1 MIYEPMKAKSI
12 QATTSD
18 NIKIQLENCI
28 ADGFKPTLA
37 FVFLS
42 ALDELKNVMNLLD
55 AEDIA
60 IFGATTSGEFTE
72 KGIET
77 KSIAIL
83 LLDIN
88 PGYFKIVLS
97 DNKNSSPEESAQFA
111 GEIGKNA
118 FLDPAFIV
126 SVSYFKTPGESII
139 KGLVNSVGKDV
150 TIIGGFSGDLET
162 YEGNV
167 FTNNQSSTYGLLT
180 LILDQDKIDV
190 KGEAVSGWKPM
201 GTTKMVTETD
211 GGWILA
217 IDNQPAMEMVKKYI
231 GTENIE
237 EHNSENIVKL
247 NTTYPLQV
255 DRDGDSPILIPP
267 LQFNSENKSVLCGQ
281 PIREGTTFRFS
292 LPPDFD
298 VIDTVIESSRKIKER
313 EMPQADALV
322 VFSCVVRLMSLGPMI
337 EDEIK
342 GLTSIWGKPA
352 AGFFCMGEFG
362 RIAGGKPEFHGTT
375 CSWVALKE
383 K

>member
-1 MIYEPMKAKSI
+1 MNAKSI
-12 QATTSD
+12 QGKSVEE
-18 NIKIQLENCI
+18 IQDALNECI
-28 ADGFKPTLA
+28 DQHFIPTLA

-42 ALDELKNVMNLLD
+42 ALNEQKKVMNLLD
-55 AEDIA
+55 AKNIA
-60 IFGATTSGEFTE
+60 IFGATTQAEFTE
-72 KGIET
+72 KGVET

-88 PGYFKIVLS
+88 PSYFKIILG
-97 DNKNSSPEESAQFA
+97 DNNNSSPEETSRLA
-111 GEIGKNA
+111 GIIGKNA
-118 FLDPAFIV
+118 FSNPAFIV

-139 KGLVNSVGKDV
+139 KGLVESVGKDV

-167 FTNNQSSTYGLLT
+167 FTNNQSSNYGLLT

-190 KGEAVSGWKPM
+190 KGEAVSGWKSM
-201 GTTKMVTETD
+201 GTTKMVTDTD
-211 GGWILA
+211 GGWILT
-217 IDNQPAMEMVKKYI
+217 IDNQPAMEMIKKYI
-231 GTENIE
+231 GSENIE
-237 EHNSENIVKL
+237 ENSSDNIIRL

-267 LQFNSENKSVLCGQ
+267 LQFNTENSSVLCGQ
-281 PIREGTTFRFS
+281 PIKKGTTFRFS

-313 EMPQADALV
+313 DMPEADALV
-322 VFSCVVRLMSLGPMI
+322 VFSCVVRLMSLGPLV
-337 EDEIK
+337 EEEIN
-342 GLTSIWGKPA
+342 GLTSTWGKPA
-352 AGFFCMGEFG
+352 AGFFSMGEFG
-362 RIAGGKPEFHGTT
+362 RVAGGKPEFHGTT

>member
-1 MIYEPMKAKSI
+1 MIAKSI
-12 QATTSD
+12 HATTSAE
-18 NIKIQLENCI
+18 IKIQLENCTT
-28 ADGFKPTLA
+28 DGFKPTLA

-42 ALDELKNVMNLLD
+42 ALDELKDIMIILD
-55 AEDIA
+55 AEAIA

-72 KGIET
+72 KGVEN

-88 PGYFKIVLS
+88 PDYFKIVFD
-97 DNKNSSPEESAQFA
+97 DNKNSSPEKSAHLA
-111 GEIGKNA
+111 GDIGKNA
-118 FLDPAFIV
+118 FSDPAFIV
-126 SVSYFKTPGESII
+126 SVSNFKTPGESII
-139 KGLVNSVGKDV
+139 KGLVDSVGKAV

-162 YEGNV
+162 FGGKV
-167 FTNNQSSTYGLLT
+167 FTNNQSSDYGLLT

-190 KGEAVSGWKPM
+190 KGQAVSGWKPM
-201 GTTKMVTETD
+201 GTTKTVTETNA
-211 GGWILA
+211 GWIVA

-231 GTENIE
+231 GSENIE
-237 EHNSENIVKL
+237 ENSSENIVKL

-267 LQFNSENKSVLCGQ
+267 LQFNTENGSVLCGQ
-281 PIREGTTFRFS
+281 PIKEGTTFRFS

-298 VIDTVIESSRKIKER
+298 VIDTVIESARKIKES
-313 EMPQADALV
+313 EMPEADALV
-322 VFSCVVRLMSLGPMI
+322 VFSCVVRLISLGPMI
-337 EDEIK
+337 AEEVE
-342 GLTSIWGKPA
+342 GLASIWEKPT

-362 RIAGGKPEFHGTT
+362 RVAGGKPEFHGTT